1 MWDLDT
7 IVRMNSTKATTPA
20 YTPPPQY
27 LHIFD
32 LGNGKFALGNRGEK
46 AVYVVRRVANRKD
59 ALGRGLPTYKGVQA
73 RRPRIPTEAKLIT
86 RDNAGRLLLR
96 ALGLRN

>member
-7 IVRMNSTKATTPA
+7 IVTMNATKQSTPDRTPA
-20 YTPPPQY
+20 PRY

-32 LGNGKFALGNRGEK
+32 IGGGKFALGNRGEK

-73 RRPRIPTEAKLIT
+73 RRPRIPTTAKLVR
-86 RDNAGRLLLR
+86 RDDAGRLLLA
-96 ALGLRN
+96 ALGLNN